1 VENLGVV
8 SSTAATG
15 WAVASSGILHL
26 PPSVIAAGGAA
37 VGAVAMGQS
46 FKARAQARRA
56 ERKRRKGEG
65 T

>member
-1 VENLGVV
+1 VV
-8 SSTAATG
+8 STTAATS

-26 PPSVIAAGGAA
+26 PTSVIAVGGAA

-46 FKARAQARRA
+46 FKERAQARRA
-56 ERKRRKGEG
+56 ERKRRKGEE